1 MLTKETIKQAID
13 EIGAR
18 EAQIAYTLNEML
30 SGDRIRVSS
39 HSGSDDLLSFY
50 FGGSQVFINKYQ
62 LFNSGTAPLEQSLL
76 IQYGRMREQRS
87 MGMQTPADSPGQQAI
102 AVQMAGL
109 RLMLNYEVQLSIE
122 SVQHRMQRVGKRH
135 PGRNGT
141 DQLERLAQ
149 VLDQL
154 YALKAE
160 VNRPLTKDLLPLEN
174 PSIFYR
180 GVVAQDQRADFFLF
194 PFTGTSLV
202 QAAELNLEFFH
213 IRFLLQCL
221 VSGTNNLLFACT
233 VKDRLQGLIF
243 LQICTK
249 PFYKGLEV
257 KYVATARGTNSP
269 SATPPLKGVGQFIL
283 ASVWVLWKTW
293 LPRVKEIFLD
303 SEIQAQG
310 FYEAMGFHS
319 RGPYQY
325 VLKDPSIALLN
336 AVARIAAFSSSPHS
350 SVVHYLV
357 KKVPAHVRILK
368 KQKISHKK
376 RQALLTFVKLC
387 FHPAG
392 SDLLARTA
400 LRAMEKNRNKI
411 PESDRLIALARA
423 YGRSETEPGRA
434 REFKPVAVVH
444 DERYRRHLRG
454 ITHFENHKRMDA
466 VDYVLKNPSLAD
478 RWFAIQPRLA
488 SQEELCWA
496 HTPEHVERIKQTA
509 GKKLVTISGDTQA
522 TADSW
527 DTARLAVGGVFSMLD
542 EIMAGNTFRGI
553 AFVRPP
559 GHHATA
565 NQGMGFCLF
574 NNVALGACYLQ
585 QRHGVKKILIIDI
598 DAHHGNG
605 TQDIFYDSNEIL
617 FISLH
622 ETGSFPMSGRVEE
635 IGSGQGKG
643 FTINIPMEKA
653 GRARDMGR
661 AVYFVAGPV
670 AQMFKPEIILVSI
683 GFDLYEH
690 DRMTTMKVTAQ
701 GYGHITSLI
710 LEMAERS
717 SKGRV
722 AFVLEGGYSMSGIRE
737 CGQATMGALCDLPVS
752 SPERLDNI
760 RKSDLSRLSAL
771 RRVIS
776 IHKPYWR
783 ILE

>member
-30 SGDRIRVSS
+30 SGGRIRVPGQSD
-39 HSGSDDLLSFY
+39 SDDLLSFY
-50 FGGSQVFINKYQ
+50 FGDNQIFINKYQ
-62 LFNSGTAPLEQSLL
+62 LFNSGTAPLEQALL
-76 IQYGRMREQRS
+76 IQYGRMREQNS
-87 MGMQTPADSPGQQAI
+87 MGKSLSDSPGKQAI
-102 AVQMAGL
+102 AVQMAGF
-109 RLMLNYEVQLSIE
+109 RLMLNYEIQLSIE
-122 SVQHRMQRVGKRH
+122 SVQHRMQSVEKSHTGK
-135 PGRNGT
+135 NGT
-141 DQLERLAQ
+141 GQDERLVQ

-154 YALKAE
+154 QSLKAQLST
-160 VNRPLTKDLLPLEN
+160 PLEKKLLPLEDS
-174 PSIFYR
+174 SIFYR

-194 PFTGTSLV
+194 PFTVISLV

-221 VSGTNNLLFACT
+221 VSGDNHLLFACT
-233 VKDRLQGLIF
+233 VKDQLQGLIF
-243 LQICTK
+243 LQISKK
-249 PFYKGLEV
+249 PFYSGLEI
-257 KYVATARGTNSP
+257 KYVATAKGANTL
-269 SATPPLKGVGQFIL
+269 SAIPPVKGVGQFIL

-319 RGPYQY
+319 RGQYQY
-325 VLKDPSIALLN
+325 ILKDPSIGLLN

-357 KKVPAHVRILK
+357 KKVPSQVKYLK
-368 KQKISHKK
+368 KKKIPDKK
-376 RQALLTFVKLC
+376 RQELLTFVKLC

-392 SDLLARTA
+392 SELLARTA

-411 PESDRLIALARA
+411 PESDRLIALAKA

-444 DERYRRHLRG
+444 DERYRRHLQG

-466 VDYVLKNPSLAD
+466 VDYVLKHPSLAG
-478 RWFAIQPRLA
+478 RWFSVPPRFA

-496 HTPEHVERIKQTA
+496 HTPEYVESIKQTA

-527 DTARLAVGGVFSMLD
+527 DTARLAAGGVFSMLD
-542 EIMAGNTFRGI
+542 EIMAGNTLRGI

-574 NNVALGACYLQ
+574 NNVALGARYLQ

-622 ETGSFPMSGRVEE
+622 EAGSFPRSGRAEDM
-635 IGSGQGKG
+635 GRGQGKG
-643 FTINIPMEKA
+643 FNINIPMEKA
-653 GRARDMGR
+653 SRARDIGR

-670 AQMFKPEIILVSI
+670 AQMFAPEIILVSI

-701 GYGHITSLI
+701 GYGDITSLI

-717 SKGRV
+717 SNGRT
-722 AFVLEGGYSMSGIRE
+722 AFVLEGGYSMIGIRE
-737 CGQATMGALCDLPVS
+737 CGRTTMAALCDLPVS

-760 RKSDLSRLSAL
+760 RKSDLSRLSSL

-776 IHKPYWR
+776 IHKPHWK